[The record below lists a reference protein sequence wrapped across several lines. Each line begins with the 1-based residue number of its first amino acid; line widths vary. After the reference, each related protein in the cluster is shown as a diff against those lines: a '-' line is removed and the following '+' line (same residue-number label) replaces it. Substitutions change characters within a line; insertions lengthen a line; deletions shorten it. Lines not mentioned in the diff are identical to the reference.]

1 MVKIQL
7 DAYLDRLKGAEG
19 YQRVSERRQ
28 VPTYVELANESG
40 ISPVTLSRIAN
51 GHIKQLNLSVLAS
64 IITSLR
70 RRGFATDVSDLL
82 VYHSDSMNDEL
93 HAGEMMKAFR
103 ELTHQELKLQQP
115 SARKKEYEL
124 RADNELVGTLH
135 WPKVFFSLCI
145 AETADGSWTFNRH
158 GFFNL
163 RVSARV
169 AGSEQDVLIY
179 MPNWTGMNGTMK
191 HRDGRE
197 FNLHGANWW
206 GNRFKLVQKPAQGE
220 DVELLDVKIN
230 FYFLRGSAD
239 VAIHPKLAQTED
251 ASLLAMFSC
260 YLAVMAYED
269 MAAGG
274 TISASAASA
283 V

>member
-1 MVKIQL
+1 MVEIQL

-82 VYHSDSMNDEL
+82 VYHSDIMKEEL

-103 ELTHQELKLQQP
+103 ELTQQELKLQQP
-115 SARKKEYEL
+115 SARKQEYEL
-124 RADNELVGTLH
+124 RADNELVGTLR
-135 WPKVFFSLCI
+135 WPKAFFSLCV
-145 AETADGSWTFNRH
+145 AETADGSWTFDRL
-158 GFFNL
+158 GFFNF
-163 RVSARV
+163 RVTARV

-179 MPNWTGMNGTMK
+179 KPNWTMTGTME
-191 HRDGRE
+191 HVDGRE
-197 FNLHGANWW
+197 FKLQGPNLC
-206 GNRFKLVQKPAQGE
+206 GNRFALVQKPAQGE
-220 DVELLDVKIN
+220 DVELLTVKIN
-230 FYFLRGSAD
+230 FSILRASAD
-239 VAIHPKLAQTED
+239 VAIQPKLAQTED
-251 ASLLAMFSC
+251 AALLAMFSC
-260 YLAVMAYED
+260 YLVLMAVDDLSGM
-269 MAAGG
+269 
-274 TISASAASA
+274 S
-283 V
+283 